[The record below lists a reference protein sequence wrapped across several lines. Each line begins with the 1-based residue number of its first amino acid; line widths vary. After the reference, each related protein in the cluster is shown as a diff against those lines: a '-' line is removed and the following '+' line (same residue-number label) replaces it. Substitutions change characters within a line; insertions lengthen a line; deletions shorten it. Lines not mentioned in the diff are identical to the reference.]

1 MEWGR
6 LCKGGP
12 IFHLALVDCHSGWLS
27 LVESYRALA
36 PGCFGIN
43 GGEDMSELGVNFDVN
58 DIRRRLIEALDQ
70 VVLSGGYCEFL
81 KFAARLPSYSPRNS
95 LLIFS
100 QAKEKGFTPTIVMGY
115 KGWSSRGRYVRRGE
129 KGLRIC
135 VPVIARKPSSFD
147 SKEVEVVKYFK
158 SASVFDVSQTDGEE
172 VSEPLVPIFLEG
184 EADGALFDLCVSEV
198 ERLGFSFYLGELAGS
213 NGQTNFGDRTVVV
226 SSNLPPRQKVKTALH
241 ELAHAT
247 LHNRSDIAVSAAE
260 LEAESAAY
268 LILGSLGIASEEFS
282 VPYLVRWSKGDTQ
295 EVAEASL
302 RVVDFVVNFLRLYQ
316 GRMVGQT
323 GNELIPEGQVA

>member
-1 MEWGR
+1 M
-6 LCKGGP
+6 
-12 IFHLALVDCHSGWLS
+12 
-27 LVESYRALA
+27 A
-36 PGCFGIN
+36 PGCFAIN
-43 GGEDMSELGVNFDVN
+43 GGKDMSELSVNFDVN
-58 DIRRRLIEALDQ
+58 DIRLRLIDALDL
-70 VVLSGGYCEFL
+70 VVTSGGYGEFL

-115 KGWSSRGRYVRRGE
+115 KGWLSRGRHVRRGE

-135 VPVIARKPSSFD
+135 VPVIAKERGNFD
-147 SKEVEVVKYFK
+147 SKEVEVVKYFR
-158 SASVFDVSQTDGEE
+158 SASVFDLSQTDGEAI
-172 VSEPLVPIFLEG
+172 SEPLVPIFLEG
-184 EADGALFDLCVSEV
+184 EADEILLDLCVSEV
-198 ERLGFSFYLGELAGS
+198 ERLGFSFYFGELAGS

-226 SSNLPPRQKVKTALH
+226 SRNLPPRQRVKTALH

-247 LHNRSDIAVSAAE
+247 MHHRSDIAVSAAE

-268 LILGSLGIASEEFS
+268 LILGSLGIASEDFS

-316 GRMVGQT
+316 ARIVDQASDGST
-323 GNELIPEGQVA
+323 LEGQVA